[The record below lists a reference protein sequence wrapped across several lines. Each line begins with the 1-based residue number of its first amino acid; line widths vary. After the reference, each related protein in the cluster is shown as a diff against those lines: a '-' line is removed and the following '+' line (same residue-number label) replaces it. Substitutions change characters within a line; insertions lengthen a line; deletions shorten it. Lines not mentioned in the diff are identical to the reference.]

1 MLTVERALTQM
12 LEYLRESLPLL
23 QAPASDLRRGYFILF
38 YTRLLELV
46 DAALRL
52 TGQTRDWA
60 PTNVL
65 LRSALECSIDLCNL
79 AQKPG
84 YEHVVRAMMLD
95 NRSALFHFKSQPA
108 YDELV
113 STYGVQRVQQMGE
126 QAERDFKQ
134 ALRDATEFFPILNNS
149 ARNLSVLNRFRIA
162 GQEERYQTE
171 YTLLSMVTHNDMT
184 VLTLQ
189 DELRVQCDM
198 DAYADER
205 AWQLCLRFLVDA
217 LSYKTQLFGPDD
229 ELIQACLGC
238 LEAVRKKQERKQKEI
253 RE

>member
-1 MLTVERALTQM
+1 
-12 LEYLRESLPLL
+12 
-23 QAPASDLRRGYFILF
+23 
-38 YTRLLELV
+38 
-46 DAALRL
+46 
-52 TGQTRDWA
+52 
-60 PTNVL
+60 
-65 LRSALECSIDLCNL
+65 
-79 AQKPG
+79 
-84 YEHVVRAMMLD
+84 
-95 NRSALFHFKSQPA
+95 
-108 YDELV
+108 
-113 STYGVQRVQQMGE
+113 
-126 QAERDFKQ
+126 
-134 ALRDATEFFPILNNS
+134 
-149 ARNLSVLNRFRIA
+149 SVLNRFRIA

-217 LSYKTQLFGPDD
+217 LKYKTQLFGPDD